1 MTTARAIEYRIIRRR
16 LGPAQRQSVL
26 RPAER
31 VIAIAAV
38 ASLLLVAGSLAPGL
52 VIAGLLSAAV
62 IAII

>member
-1 MTTARAIEYRIIRRR
+1 MTNARAIEYRIVRRR
-16 LGPAQRQSVL
+16 LTSASPQSVL

-38 ASLLLVAGSLAPGL
+38 AGLLLMVGSLAPGL